1 VPARRLRDLDG
12 DVRLGAR
19 IALALLALLWG
30 CNTINPPIVQ
40 SQVVKASPGLLRKV
54 AVVPFLPDPTLRPSG
69 SDPRG
74 VSAAVAADLVT
85 RFVTEALTA
94 RGVAVVAPNDLVV
107 AFESQGSV
115 LPRGDAAAL
124 AEVAASQF
132 GASSIVMGT
141 VSRYQEREGGTRG
154 ALRPA
159 AVSFGFT
166 LSAAPGGA
174 PAYRVRFD
182 HTQTALSANL
192 FTGLRYPGNGTRWLT
207 AAELARWGADN
218 AVAEIP
224 SGME

>member
-1 VPARRLRDLDG
+1 VRRLS
-12 DVRLGAR
+12 AR
-19 IALALLALLWG
+19 VALALLACLWG
-30 CNTINPPIVQ
+30 CSTIDPPIVL

-54 AVVPFLPDPTLRPSG
+54 AVVPFLPDPGLRAPG
-69 SDPRG
+69 SDPRS
-74 VSAAVAADLVT
+74 VSASDAADLVT

-115 LPRGDAAAL
+115 LPRGDPAAL
-124 AEVAASQF
+124 AAVAASQF
-132 GASSIVMGT
+132 GATSIIMGN

-159 AVSFGFT
+159 GVSFSFT
-166 LSAAPGGA
+166 LSSAPDGA

-207 AAELARWGADN
+207 AAELARWGAEN
-218 AVAEIP
+218 AVADIP
-224 SGME
+224 GGME

>member
-1 VPARRLRDLDG
+1 MRRLS
-12 DVRLGAR
+12 AR
-19 IALALLALLWG
+19 APLALLPLLWG

-40 SQVVKASPGLLRKV
+40 SQVVKALPGLLAKV
-54 AVVPFLPDPTLRPSG
+54 AVAPFLPDPTLRGPG

-74 VSAAVAADLVT
+74 VSAADAADLVT

-107 AFESQGSV
+107 AFEAQGIV
-115 LPRGDAAAL
+115 LPRGDPAAL
-124 AEVAASQF
+124 AALAASQF
-132 GASSIVMGT
+132 GATSIIMGT

-159 AVSFGFT
+159 GVAFSFT
-166 LSAAPGGA
+166 LSSAPDGT
-174 PAYRVRFD
+174 PAFRVRFD
-182 HTQTALSANL
+182 QTQTALSANL
-192 FTGLRYPGNGTRWLT
+192 FTGLQYPGNGMRWLT

-224 SGME
+224 GGME

>member
-1 VPARRLRDLDG
+1 VRRLS
-12 DVRLGAR
+12 AR
-19 IALALLALLWG
+19 AALLLLPWIWG
-30 CNTINPPIVQ
+30 CNTIDPPIVLP
-40 SQVVKASPGLLRKV
+40 QVVKASPGLLRKV
-54 AVVPFLPDPTLRPSG
+54 AVVPFLPDPTLRTPG
-69 SDPRG
+69 SDPRS
-74 VSAAVAADLVT
+74 VSASDAADLVT

-115 LPRGDAAAL
+115 LPRGDPAAL
-124 AEVAASQF
+124 AGVAASQF
-132 GASSIVMGT
+132 GATSIIIGN

-159 AVSFGFT
+159 GVSFNFT
-166 LSAAPGGA
+166 LSSAPEGA

-218 AVAEIP
+218 AVAAIP